1 MIISFILMTSM
12 LALGVI
18 LMGDNSYESLLLVK
32 ELIKGTLG
40 KISLVSCEKCS
51 LVMMIIGLLLSNLY
65 TAGAAKKRITKFDV
79 MWSLLL
85 ELLTVDTRRHSHTVR
100 VRSIDLKVLQK
111 PNRNDYARFQL
122 NTLRTLNKPRRR
134 QQQGL
139 DKTKDLMGTT
149 VSTRAF

>member
-100 VRSIDLKVLQK
+100 VIYWSKGSSK
-111 PNRNDYARFQL
+111 TEHYARFQL

>member
-79 MWSLLL
+79 M
-85 ELLTVDTRRHSHTVR
+85 
-100 VRSIDLKVLQK
+100 
-111 PNRNDYARFQL
+111 
-122 NTLRTLNKPRRR
+122 
-134 QQQGL
+134 
-139 DKTKDLMGTT
+139 
-149 VSTRAF
+149 